1 MTQSQ
6 KNQLLCI
13 WSGPVFV
20 VLFAIGFFFCAGFLP
35 PHSPSAGADEVAAI
49 FRDNAS
55 MIRLGQ
61 VIMLLGSSMAL
72 AFVGVLSTQLRR
84 IETGLPVFTFVQLAA
99 GISVVVL
106 LVVPCLL
113 WIVAAFRP
121 ERAPELTQLLNDA
134 AWLMLLTPFAPA
146 GVQLLAVGFAVLGD
160 RVAVPVFPR
169 WVGFFNIWVAVLFLP
184 GGLIPFF
191 KSGPFAWNGLFGFWV
206 PAIAFFGWFLT
217 MTMVMRR
224 SIKRQSVT

>member
-6 KNQLLCI
+6 KNQLLCV
-13 WSGPVFV
+13 WSGPAFA
-20 VLFAIGFFFCAGFLP
+20 VLFGIGFFFCARFLP
-35 PHSPSAGADEVAAI
+35 PHSPSAGAEEIAAI

-61 VIMLLGSSMAL
+61 VILLLGSSLAL

-84 IETGLPVFTFVQLAA
+84 IETGLPVFTFVQLGA
-99 GISVVVL
+99 GVTAVVL
-106 LVVPCLL
+106 LVVPTLIWL
-113 WIVAAFRP
+113 IAAFRP

-134 AWLMLLTPFAPA
+134 AWLMLLVPFAPA
-146 GVQLLAVGFAVLGD
+146 GVQLLAIGFAVLGD
-160 RVAVPVFPR
+160 KGAETVFPR

-191 KSGPFAWNGLFGFWV
+191 KSGPFAWNGLFGFWI
-206 PAIAFFGWFLT
+206 PATAFFGWFLT
-217 MTMVMRR
+217 MTVVMLQ
-224 SIKRQSVT
+224 SIKRQPQP